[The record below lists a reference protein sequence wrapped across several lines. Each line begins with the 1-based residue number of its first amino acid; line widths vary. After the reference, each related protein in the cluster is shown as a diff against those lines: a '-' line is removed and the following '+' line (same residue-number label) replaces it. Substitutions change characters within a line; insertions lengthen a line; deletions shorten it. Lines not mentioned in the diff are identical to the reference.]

1 MSLINIGFSGLSA
14 AQIAL
19 NVSAQNI
26 ANVNTIGYSRQEATN
41 GALAG
46 FGRMDNGMGVT
57 VTGVRR
63 ITDEYM
69 VTQHWRGTSAI
80 GSSFAQYQYLNTTEQ
95 LLGSESMNISKGL
108 DSFFGA
114 LSGAVDSPET
124 PAQRSQI
131 VSSAG
136 ALINRFGQLNESL
149 LTQGKQI
156 DDQLN
161 SSVKQANSYL
171 SQVAELNKQI
181 TDQQSKGVNTATLE
195 DSRDQVVRELSS
207 LVEVRVN
214 RQGDGTF
221 ALSLPQGQPL
231 VVGGSASEISLKGD
245 QLSIDFAGQTF
256 DIPTLQGG
264 SLAGVLD
271 YRANTLVPL
280 REEIGAIAKQL
291 ADDFNA
297 MQIDGV
303 DLAGNPGKPMFV
315 YDELDP
321 AGTLRLAD
329 GFSGADLAFAKAG
342 GGPGDN
348 SNLQQMLTI
357 KDAQYEKYS
366 SLMGDLAVKSGQAKA
381 TMEADAN
388 MEQQLAKNLSS
399 VSGVNL
405 DEEGMKI
412 MSYTQLYQANA
423 KVISTADQLFGS
435 ILNMF

>member
-26 ANVNTIGYSRQEATN
+26 ANVDTAGYSRQEATM
-41 GALAG
+41 GTLAG
-46 FGRMDNGMGVT
+46 FGRMDNGMGVA
-57 VTGVRR
+57 VNGVRR
-63 ITDEYM
+63 ITDAYM
-69 VTQHWRGTSAI
+69 VTQHWRGMSAV
-80 GSSFAQYQYLNTTEQ
+80 GSSLSHYQYINTAEQ

-108 DSFFGA
+108 DSFFSA
-114 LSGAVDSPET
+114 LSAAVDSPET

-149 LTQGKQI
+149 LTQEKQI
-156 DDQLN
+156 DDQLG
-161 SSVKQANSYL
+161 SSVKQVNSYL
-171 SQVAELNKQI
+171 NQVAELNQQI
-181 TDQQSKGVNTATLE
+181 ADQQSKGVNTSALE
-195 DSRDQVVRELSS
+195 DSRDQVVRELSG

-214 RQGDGTF
+214 RQGDGSY

-231 VVGGSASEISLKGD
+231 VVGGSASRLALTGDKLK
-245 QLSIDFAGQTF
+245 LDFAGQTF
-256 DIPTLQGG
+256 EIPSLQGG
-264 SLAGVLD
+264 SLAGILD
-271 YRANTLVPL
+271 YRANTLRPM
-280 REEIGAIAKQL
+280 RDEIGQIAKQL
-291 ADDFNA
+291 ADDFNKVQTA
-297 MQIDGV
+297 GV
-303 DLAGNPGKPMFV
+303 DLNGKPGKAMFV
-315 YDELDP
+315 YDPLDP

-329 GFSGADLAFAKAG
+329 GFTGSDLAFAKTG
-342 GGPGDN
+342 GAGDN
-348 SNLQQMLTI
+348 SNLQDMLTI
-357 KDAQYEKYS
+357 KDAQYDAYS
-366 SLMGDLAVKSGQAKA
+366 SLLGDLAVKSGQAKA

-388 MEQQLAKNLSS
+388 MEKQLARNLNS

-435 ILNMF
+435 ILNLF

>member
-26 ANVNTIGYSRQEATN
+26 ANVDTAGYSRQEATM
-41 GALAG
+41 GTLAG
-46 FGRMDNGMGVT
+46 FGRMDNGMGVA
-57 VTGVRR
+57 VNGVRR
-63 ITDEYM
+63 ITDAYM
-69 VTQHWRGTSAI
+69 VTQHWRGMSAV
-80 GSSFAQYQYLNTTEQ
+80 GSSLSHYQYINTAEQ

-108 DSFFGA
+108 DSFFSA
-114 LSGAVDSPET
+114 LSAAVDSPET

-149 LTQGKQI
+149 LTQEKQI
-156 DDQLN
+156 DDQLG
-161 SSVKQANSYL
+161 SSVKQVNSYL
-171 SQVAELNKQI
+171 NQVAELNQQI
-181 TDQQSKGVNTATLE
+181 ADQQSKGVNTSALE
-195 DSRDQVVRELSS
+195 DSRDQVVRELSG

-214 RQGDGTF
+214 RQGDGSY

-231 VVGGSASEISLKGD
+231 VVGGSASRLALTGDKLK
-245 QLSIDFAGQTF
+245 LDFAGQTF
-256 DIPTLQGG
+256 EIPSLQGG
-264 SLAGVLD
+264 SLAGILD
-271 YRANTLVPL
+271 YRANTLRPM
-280 REEIGAIAKQL
+280 RDEIGQIAKQL
-291 ADDFNA
+291 AEDFNKV
-297 MQIDGV
+297 QIAGV
-303 DLAGNPGKPMFV
+303 DLNGKPGKAMFV
-315 YDELDP
+315 YDPLDP

-329 GFSGADLAFAKAG
+329 GFTGSDLAFAKTG
-342 GGPGDN
+342 GAGDN
-348 SNLQQMLTI
+348 SNLQDMLTI
-357 KDAQYEKYS
+357 KDAQYDAYS
-366 SLMGDLAVKSGQAKA
+366 SLLGDLAVKSGQAKA

-388 MEQQLAKNLSS
+388 MEKQLARNLSS

-435 ILNMF
+435 ILNLF

>member
-26 ANVNTIGYSRQEATN
+26 ANVDTAGYSRQEATM
-41 GALAG
+41 GTLAG
-46 FGRMDNGMGVT
+46 FGRMDNGMGVA
-57 VTGVRR
+57 VNGVRR
-63 ITDEYM
+63 ITDAYM
-69 VTQHWRGTSAI
+69 VTQHWRGMSAV
-80 GSSFAQYQYLNTTEQ
+80 GSSLSHYQYINTAEQ

-108 DSFFGA
+108 DSFFSA
-114 LSGAVDSPET
+114 LSAAVDSPET

-149 LTQGKQI
+149 LTQEKQI
-156 DDQLN
+156 DDQLG
-161 SSVKQANSYL
+161 SSVKQVNSYL
-171 SQVAELNKQI
+171 NQVAELNQQI
-181 TDQQSKGVNTATLE
+181 ADQQSKGVNTSALE
-195 DSRDQVVRELSS
+195 DSRDQVVRELSG

-214 RQGDGTF
+214 RQGDGSY

-231 VVGGSASEISLKGD
+231 VVGGSASRLALTGDKLK
-245 QLSIDFAGQTF
+245 LDFAGQAF
-256 DIPTLQGG
+256 EIPSLQGG
-264 SLAGVLD
+264 SLAGILD
-271 YRANTLVPL
+271 YRANTLRPM
-280 REEIGAIAKQL
+280 RDEIGQIAKQL
-291 ADDFNA
+291 AEDFNKV
-297 MQIDGV
+297 QIAGV
-303 DLAGNPGKPMFV
+303 DLNGNKGKEMFV
-315 YDELDP
+315 YDPLDP

-329 GFSGADLAFAKAG
+329 GFTGSDLAFAKTG
-342 GGPGDN
+342 GAGDN
-348 SNLQQMLTI
+348 SNLQDMLTI
-357 KDAQYEKYS
+357 KDAQYDAYS
-366 SLMGDLAVKSGQAKA
+366 SLLGDLAVKSGQAKA

-388 MEQQLAKNLSS
+388 MEKQLARNLSS

-435 ILNMF
+435 ILNLF